1 MARKRSKRSARS
13 AKSPKGSYGWQAV
26 SRPALALS
34 YPLPAFLQSPRR
46 YGPTR
51 VGLSAEIS
59 RLAAGRAEHDR
70 RVAAGLSAPTEK
82 SKRRSSRLN
91 LLPEKQATTKAR
103 REPVKDSHH
112 EKVRDP
118 MTCKER
124 PKKNRPTG
132 SGGRKRFIPWC
143 G

>member
-1 MARKRSKRSARS
+1 MAKKRSKRSSRTNSVKRS
-13 AKSPKGSYGWQAV
+13 RQAPLG
-26 SRPALALS
+26 PALALS
-34 YPLPAFLQSPRR
+34 YPLPSFSPKPRLD
-46 YGPTR
+46 GPTR
-51 VGLSAEIS
+51 NGLASAIA
-59 RLAAGRAEHDR
+59 RQAAGRAEHDR
-70 RVAAGLSAPTEK
+70 RVAAGHLAPTEK
-82 SKRRSSRLN
+82 TKRRSSRLN
-91 LLPEKQATTKAR
+91 LLPEKSATKAR
-103 REPVKDSHH
+103 PEPVKDSHH